1 MSLTDEELD
10 RLADVVRL
18 QPTKN
23 AALEAAWGVD
33 GGSEVHRYLEN
44 HLKEYYYR
52 DDDSLIRAT
61 AAANDLVDV
70 EPGIEAD
77 AVARGVAP
85 ERIAVPQL
93 EARVFE
99 VVAGPEERS
108 QSVVSVLNSLRE
120 TFDIDPEAGAVR
132 RALRSLER
140 KHVVEVVYRTV
151 PTFRLAVERDSVAV
165 AVNDG
170 DAKEDGGGGGGGDK
184 GGDGDGGEGESGGED
199 QDEDEGKNKDTAKP
213 NPEPK
218 NDDAIMESIED
229 EFAELTDE
237 SA

>member
-23 AALEAAWGVD
+23 SELEEAWGLD
-33 GGSEVHRYLEN
+33 GGSEVHRYLED

-61 AAANDLVDV
+61 AEANDLVDV

-77 AVARGVAP
+77 EVAKGGAP
-85 ERIAVPQL
+85 DTIRVPTL

-99 VVAGPEERS
+99 VVAGPDERS
-108 QSVVSVLNSLRE
+108 QSVVSVLNALRE
-120 TFDIDPEAGAVR
+120 AFDIDPEVGEVR

-140 KHVVEVVYRTV
+140 KNVVEVAYRTV
-151 PTFRLAVERDSVAV
+151 PTFRLAVDRDTITVEVS
-165 AVNDG
+165 
-170 DAKEDGGGGGGGDK
+170 E
-184 GGDGDGGEGESGGED
+184 
-199 QDEDEGKNKDTAKP
+199 
-213 NPEPK
+213 
-218 NDDAIMESIED
+218 
-229 EFAELTDE
+229 
-237 SA
+237 